1 MTLKALLEL
10 KLTLI
15 HKTEE
20 RRGLSCFRGFPKHS
34 YGMLDQVL
42 VDTLGRCLNGLGNHP
57 ELRQEIV
64 SEIRKDRPLLAGLAY
79 GSQFLN
85 SRIAIYGISPT
96 QGSWTDANLTNKI
109 DMRYIDIDG
118 SLERLY
124 AMARSTDGLGTKPWS
139 FPALLLSLSILS
151 LKVLDLRNALSIL
164 LT

>member
-1 MTLKALLEL
+1 
-10 KLTLI
+10 
-15 HKTEE
+15 
-20 RRGLSCFRGFPKHS
+20 
-34 YGMLDQVL
+34 MLDQVL

-118 SLERLY
+118 SLKRLY

-151 LKVLDLRNALSIL
+151 LKVLDLRNAFPIFRYF
-164 LT
+164 

>member
-64 SEIRKDRPLLAGLAY
+64 TEIRKGTPLLEGLAY
-79 GSQFLN
+79 GSKFLN
-85 SRIAIYGISPT
+85 SRIAKHGIAPT
-96 QGSWTDANLTNKI
+96 QGSWADVNLALKI

-118 SLERLY
+118 SLERLS
-124 AMARSTDGLGTKPWS
+124 AMARSTDGLEAKPWS
-139 FPALLLSLSILS
+139 FPALLILLSILP
-151 LKVLDLRNALSIL
+151 LKVLDFRDAYPVF
-164 LT
+164 

>member
-10 KLTLI
+10 PLKLI
-15 HKTEE
+15 HKTEK
-20 RRGLSCFRGFPKHS
+20 RRGISCFRGSPKHS

-124 AMARSTDGLGTKPWS
+124 AMARLDDDLEAKPWF
-139 FPALLLSLSILS
+139 FPAFL
-151 LKVLDLRNALSIL
+151 
-164 LT
+164 